1 MGRIASTGTDYTTH
15 TSSDEF
21 RREIMALLKYTPTRN
36 LLSMGYEVKQNR
48 TEQNRTKKK
57 TTNKP
62 K

>member
-1 MGRIASTGTDYTTH
+1 
-15 TSSDEF
+15 
-21 RREIMALLKYTPTRN
+21 MALLKYTPTRN